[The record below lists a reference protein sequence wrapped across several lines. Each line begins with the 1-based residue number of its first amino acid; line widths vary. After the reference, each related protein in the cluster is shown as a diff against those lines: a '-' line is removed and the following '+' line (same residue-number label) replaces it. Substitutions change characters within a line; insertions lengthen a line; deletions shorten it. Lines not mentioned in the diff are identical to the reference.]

1 MLKPEN
7 NICGAILAGG
17 KGRRIGYPKARLRI
31 GGERVVDRVVKTL
44 KGIFEEVIIVVN
56 DREDFPGKA
65 GVSVVEDLI
74 PGRGPLA
81 AIYTALKLSG
91 REMIFVA
98 AGDMPFLQADLVRRL
113 LAIARREDCD
123 CVIPRNNEGYEPLHA
138 IYAASAL
145 SGFERALRGDDLSIW
160 AAFSRLNTV
169 YVDTTPAERHSFF
182 NINKPEDLKSAVFE
196 GQQLDDLPRTRMNFQ

>member
-1 MLKPEN
+1 MLRPEN
-7 NICGAILAGG
+7 YTCGVILAGG
-17 KGRRIGYPKARLRI
+17 KGRRIGYPKAQMRI
-31 GGERVVDRVVKTL
+31 GGELVVDRVAETM

-56 DREDFPGKA
+56 DRKDFTGKA

-98 AGDMPFLQADLVRRL
+98 AGDMPFLQADLIRRL
-113 LAIARREDCD
+113 LALARRENYD

-138 IYAASAL
+138 VYAASAL
-145 SGFERALRGDDLSIW
+145 PEFERASRGDDLSIW
-160 AAFSRLNTV
+160 AAFSRLNTL
-169 YVDTTPAERHSFF
+169 YVDTTPAERRSFF
-182 NINKPEDLKSAVFE
+182 SINTPADLKLAIQGNQGSDTF
-196 GQQLDDLPRTRMNFQ
+196 

>member
-1 MLKPEN
+1 MLKTEN

-17 KGRRIGYPKARLRI
+17 KGRRIGYPKAQLRI
-31 GGERVVDRVVKTL
+31 GGERVIDRVVDTM
-44 KGIFEEVIIVVN
+44 KGIFEEVLVVVN

-98 AGDMPFLQADLVRRL
+98 AGDMPFLQADLIRRL
-113 LAIARREDCD
+113 LDLARREDYD
-123 CVIPRNNEGYEPLHA
+123 CVIPRNDEGYEPLHA
-138 IYAASAL
+138 VYAATAL
-145 SGFERALRGDDLSIW
+145 NEFERASRGDDFSIW
-160 AAFSRLNTV
+160 AAFSRLNTL

-182 NINKPEDLKSAVFE
+182 NINTPEDLKLATQ
-196 GQQLDDLPRTRMNFQ
+196 GNQG